1 MKTAASTIIQILA
14 LAACLSVQASGGEF
28 KMAGVRR
35 AIQTIAAAGPSTQ
48 IAPPAGTMA
57 ADDGIDVSA

>member
-1 MKTAASTIIQILA
+1 MKTAASTLIQILA

-35 AIQTIAAAGPSTQ
+35 ALQIIAAAGPSTQ
-48 IAPPAGTMA
+48 LILPAEAMA
-57 ADDGIDVSA
+57 ADDASC